1 MASIDEY
8 SESNYLNK
16 ILKDALNKNNDN
28 KENKYKT
35 VNNIEMENYKYN
47 YHVIK
52 KS

>member
-1 MASIDEY
+1 MII
-8 SESNYLNK
+8 K
-16 ILKDALNKNNDN
+16 K
-28 KENKYKT
+28 NKYKT